1 MLEQLRV
8 DPKKISQ
15 PSRDNISRELYFFKT
30 DVINN
35 FKAPWVTN
43 ALDGSENYLVWE
55 RTIALV
61 GSHLKKFQ
69 DELKKKESPK
79 SLKLKKNIMKISM
92 MERDLKIK
100 TLSQAKLLLLW
111 RFIPPAA
118 TKAIP
123 APVMLAD
130 LCERFWLA
138 QRCSISWSIW
148 ETVIGC
154 WNYKKF
160 PSTPD

>member
-79 SLKLKKNIMKISM
+79 SLKPLLRWMTPPKGVKH
-92 MERDLKIK
+92 EDQ
-100 TLSQAKLLLLW
+100 QAVLFNKGFKL
-111 RFIPPAA
+111 FQIEEEHNEDFDDGETSEDQDTVTSEAVA
-118 TKAIP
+118 TVEIHTSS
-123 APVMLAD
+123 
-130 LCERFWLA
+130 C
-138 QRCSISWSIW
+138 
-148 ETVIGC
+148 
-154 WNYKKF
+154 Y
-160 PSTPD
+160 